1 MDTTQTL
8 DANTALAALAAAPI
22 GIFVSAGDGII
33 VWANEALGELLNVSA
48 DGLVGL
54 SAECLPLSIERRL
67 SPEVL
72 EMRAA
77 SPDGEGEQRFQCT
90 VRSLRLA
97 DGSAV
102 ECGYLTPLPGTA
114 HGANSLTVLGAL
126 ELDPVTGL
134 PGRLSIARVL
144 DAELSRS
151 RRYENPL
158 SALLIKA
165 TPADGDPTGAHG
177 QALIRRTAQ
186 LVREQ
191 IRWVDKVGLWG
202 PEELLLI
209 LPETPRESAEQLAS
223 KIETTL
229 CSEMLAPEDG
239 AAEVEFS
246 VVLTEAQRA
255 DDADRLVGRLG
266 ASGATAVDVP
276 ISA

>member
-1 MDTTQTL
+1 
-8 DANTALAALAAAPI
+8 
-22 GIFVSAGDGII
+22 
-33 VWANEALGELLNVSA
+33 
-48 DGLVGL
+48 
-54 SAECLPLSIERRL
+54 LSIERRL
-67 SPEVL
+67 SPELL
-72 EMRAA
+72 EMRATG
-77 SPDGEGEQRFQCT
+77 PDGAGEQRFQCT
-90 VRSLRLA
+90 VRSLQLG
-97 DGSAV
+97 DGSEV
-102 ECGYLTPLPGTA
+102 ECAYLTPLPEATHAGAAGLTA
-114 HGANSLTVLGAL
+114 LGAL

-165 TPADGDPTGAHG
+165 SPSIGDATAAHG

-202 PEELLLI
+202 PDELLLI
-209 LPETPRESAEQLAS
+209 LPETPRDAAEQLAT
-223 KIETTL
+223 KIESVL
-229 CSEMLAPEDG
+229 CSEMLAPED
-239 AAEVEFS
+239 AAGEVEFS

-266 ASGATAVDVP
+266 ASGATTGDLP